1 MMNEQ
6 DLTVFIDGAVHYFS
20 QVTGDAARVGTPY
33 LMNTREPAARG
44 YTGII
49 GVTGD
54 KRGNVYFSAPQLLV
68 KDLLNSM
75 GEDEMT
81 HENLCDAVG
90 EVANTIS
97 GNARK
102 YFGKDFMISAPVVV
116 TGQSE
121 KIAVPKE
128 VRSYVVPITWRGF
141 EAGLVISL
149 G

>member
-1 MMNEQ
+1 MNEQ

-20 QVTGDAARVGTPY
+20 QVSGEAANVGTPY

-54 KRGNVYFSAPQLLV
+54 KRGNVFFSAPQLLV
-68 KDLLNSM
+68 KSLLDSL
-75 GEDEMT
+75 GEDEMS
-81 HENLCDAVG
+81 HENMCDAVG

-97 GNARK
+97 GNARQ

-121 KIAVPKE
+121 KIAVPE
-128 VRSYVVPITWRGF
+128 DVRSYVVPINWRGH

-149 G
+149 S

>member
-1 MMNEQ
+1 MNEQ
-6 DLTVFIDGAVHYFS
+6 DLIVFIDGAVHYFS
-20 QVTGDAARVGTPY
+20 QVSGESAQVGTPY
-33 LMNTREPAARG
+33 LMNTRDAAAKG

-49 GVTGD
+49 GVTGE
-54 KRGNVYFSAPQLLV
+54 KRGNVFFSAPQLLV
-68 KDLLNSM
+68 KSLLSSI

-81 HENLCDAVG
+81 HENMCDAVG

-121 KIAVPKE
+121 KISVPQDT
-128 VRSYVVPITWRGF
+128 RSYVVPINWRGF

-149 G
+149 A

>member
-1 MMNEQ
+1 MNAQ

-20 QVTGDAARVGTPY
+20 QVSGENADVGTPY
-33 LMNTREPAARG
+33 LMNTREPAALG

-49 GVTGD
+49 GVTGEQ
-54 KRGNVYFSAPQLLV
+54 KGAVFFSAPQRMIKHLLS
-68 KDLLNSM
+68 SM
-75 GEDEMT
+75 GEDDMS
-81 HENLCDAVG
+81 HANLCDAVG

-102 YFGKDFMISAPVVV
+102 IFGKEFMISTPVVV

-121 KIAVPKE
+121 KIAVPE
-128 VRSYVVPITWRGF
+128 QVRSYVVPITWRGH

-149 G
+149 C